1 VALAAD
7 LGRSRPLRLAAQV
20 TGGKEADLSNV
31 FAGRVAVHLAGDQA
45 GRPDAHE
52 TFLFAVNQILRFAPN
67 LSISLPDSEFDLAQ
81 QVRALAKGIV
91 APGAEIPL
99 IVDDHSAIVTLTIGT
114 ALAPTTTGVAVSS
127 SGWLARTLTSASE
140 ASLLPEPTG
149 PLNPLGALAAA
160 CLGAG
165 QVFMALAGVPL
176 LDEPV
181 ELSLFDRT
189 CGAPGQLTD
198 GPPLPVGALELDSL
212 LVGCGAVMNGFAYT
226 LVRLPVK
233 GRARAVD
240 RQRLRTENIGPY
252 VLSSLELLG
261 IEKAQVLARALAPQI
276 NVIPYAEDFDPLFT
290 VRLERGHFPL
300 PPIVVAGL
308 DNVVTR
314 HTVQRLWPAI
324 LIDMGA
330 GGSTAQVIL
339 KRRAEP
345 GMCLLEALHVPPWEQ
360 GDVERL
366 ASESGLALRS
376 VRAMDSPISE
386 QDVLDAPS
394 ELRGALATAR
404 ELKMLRCGFIRARA
418 LDHERQS
425 EEFAAAAPFV
435 VAYSGVVAAA
445 ELMKEMMGVNQPGS
459 MRYQAS
465 HTSLRTRAVSPPAL
479 KDCECARIAGTRTF
493 TAPGPLMPPW
503 RSARGE
509 EHLCQLSGP
518 ELVR

>member
-1 VALAAD
+1 MAAD
-7 LGRSRPLRLAAQV
+7 LGRSRPLRLAARV
-20 TGGKEADLSNV
+20 TGAEEADLANV
-31 FAGRVAVHLAGDQA
+31 FTGRVAVHLAGDQA
-45 GRPDAHE
+45 GRPDARE
-52 TFLFAVNQILRFAPN
+52 SFLFAVNQILRFAPN
-67 LSISLPDSEFDLAQ
+67 LSISLPAGESELAQ
-81 QVRALAKGIV
+81 EVRALAKGIV
-91 APGAEIPL
+91 APEAEIPL
-99 IVDDHSAIVTLTIGT
+99 IVDDHSAMVTLTIGT
-114 ALAPTTTGVAVSS
+114 TIAPATTGVAVSS
-127 SGWLARTLTSASE
+127 SGWLARTLTSAGE

-149 PLNPLGALAAA
+149 QPNPLGALAAA

-181 ELSLFDRT
+181 EVSLFDRT

-198 GPPLPVGALELDSL
+198 GPPLPVGALELDAL
-212 LVGCGAVMNGFAYT
+212 LVGCGAVMHGFAYA
-226 LVRLPVK
+226 LVRLPIK

-252 VLSSLELLG
+252 VLSSVELLG

-276 NVIPYAEDFDPLFT
+276 DVIPYAEDFDPLFT

-314 HTVQRLWPAI
+314 HTVQRLWPQI

-330 GGSTAQVIL
+330 GGSTAQVIV

-345 GMCLLEALHVPPWEQ
+345 GMCLLEALQVPSGEL

-366 ASESGLALRS
+366 ARESGLAQGS

-404 ELKMLRCGFIRARA
+404 EHKMLRCGFIRARA
-418 LDHERQS
+418 LEHERQS
-425 EEFAAAAPFV
+425 EEFAPAAPFV

-445 ELMKEMMGVNQPGS
+445 ELMKELMDVNQPGS
-459 MRYQAS
+459 MRHQAS
-465 HTSLRTRAVSPPAL
+465 YASLRTRTVSAPARE
-479 KDCECARIAGTRTF
+479 DCECARIASHVRPAGP
-493 TAPGPLMPPW
+493 TA
-503 RSARGE
+503 A
-509 EHLCQLSGP
+509 
-518 ELVR
+518 